1 MSRSVPPQR
10 SLFWQLAAALIALHL
25 LVALLVGWFGYIRVR
40 GFHYEQTS
48 SELDRLTRLNAPH
61 LAALMAAGTERDSA
75 SLQSA
80 ATDDGAMLDIRMT
93 IVAPDGRVIADSSH
107 DPSGMENHAGRPEI
121 AQAIAGEVGAAIR
134 RSPTLDQHMLY
145 VARGI
150 RSADGRLLGVVRMAR
165 PLDALHREMRG
176 LMIAIATGA
185 ALVIV
190 STLALLLMV
199 SYRLD
204 RGMQRLTRGAT
215 RFAEGEL
222 DYRVPRSGSGAL
234 ADLADALNR
243 MADHLNHRMTRIKA
257 QHNELQAIVQS
268 MNSAVVALDLDQRIL
283 SVNRAAQSM
292 LNLNGHDVRGR
303 LLQEVLRQ
311 PQLNR
316 FVMRAMTSPGEIDDE
331 LDLEGPVSATV
342 EATSQPLR
350 DGRDQ
355 QVGLLVLLN
364 DITRLR
370 RLESVRSD
378 FAANVSHELRTPITN
393 IKGYVETMLDVG
405 TEQPEQAARFL
416 GIIKRNT
423 DRLAAIIEDLLALAR
438 LEQPDM
444 RSTLERRSMPVRRLV
459 GAVVAQHEGDAQRK
473 QIAIHSDIP
482 PDLAVNVSPH
492 LVEQAISNLLSNA
505 IKYSPGDTRV
515 MIAARPCNADEVSIS
530 VSDQGPGIDSKHLP
544 RIFERF
550 YRVDKARS
558 RELGGTGLGL
568 AIVKHIALVH
578 GGRVEVESRLGHGT
592 VFRFILPAG

>member
-10 SLFWQLAAALIALHL
+10 SLFWQLAAALVLLHL
-25 LVALLVGWFGYIRVR
+25 LVALLVGWFGYTRVR
-40 GFHYEQTS
+40 DFHYEQTNA
-48 SELDRLTRLNAPH
+48 ELDRLVQLKAPGY
-61 LAALMAAGTERDSA
+61 A
-75 SLQSA
+75 
-80 ATDDGAMLDIRMT
+80 AMLASGEMDAASIQHAAAQDGLKVDARLT
-93 IVAPDGRVIADSSH
+93 LIAPDGRVLADSFH
-107 DPSGMENHAGRPEI
+107 DPASMENHAGRPEI
-121 AQAIAGEVGAAIR
+121 AQALAAETGSAIR
-134 RSPTLDQHMLY
+134 RSSTLDQHMLY
-145 VARGI
+145 VAR
-150 RSADGRLLGVVRMAR
+150 AMHADDGRVIGVLRMAR
-165 PLDALHREMRG
+165 PLDALHREIRS
-176 LMIAIATGA
+176 LMLAIATGA
-185 ALVIV
+185 ALVLV
-190 STLALLLMV
+190 TTLALMLMV

-204 RGMQRLTRGAT
+204 QGMQRLTRGAT

-222 DYRVPRSGSGAL
+222 DYRVPNSGSGAL
-234 ADLADALNR
+234 TDLADALNR
-243 MADHLNHRMTRIKA
+243 MADQLNHRMTQIKA
-257 QHNELQAIVQS
+257 QHNEQQAIVQS
-268 MNSAVVALDLDQRIL
+268 MSSAVVALDLDQRIL
-283 SVNRAAQSM
+283 SVNRAAQAM

-316 FVMRAMTSPGEIDDE
+316 FVMRAMTSPGEVDDE
-331 LDLEGPVSATV
+331 LDLEGQVSATV

-350 DGRDQ
+350 DGRDR

-364 DITRLR
+364 DVTRLR

-405 TEQPEQAARFL
+405 TAAPEQSARFL

-459 GAVVAQHEGDAQRK
+459 GAVVAQHEGEAQRK
-473 QIAIHSDIP
+473 QIVIHTDIP
-482 PDLAVNVSPH
+482 AELTVNVSPH

-505 IKYSPGDTRV
+505 IKYSPSDTRV
-515 MIAARPCNADEVSIS
+515 SIVARPSNVDEVSIA
-530 VSDQGPGIDSKHLP
+530 VSDQGPGIDARHLP

-578 GGRVEVESRLGHGT
+578 GGRVEVESALGKGS
-592 VFRFILPAG
+592 VFTLILPG